1 MMAVMRG
8 GLLIACM
15 LLLGAASASTVGEKV
30 DSAVGAAS
38 SVATR
43 TGAAI
48 ERGAQAAASGVV
60 RGVKAG
66 AGAVKRGAKA
76 AASGV
81 ERGASWAATGVEKG
95 AKAAQRGASAAATRV
110 GIGGGSSEPHQP
122 APVETVKPK
131 PVQKD

>member
-1 MMAVMRG
+1 MGNGMRST
-8 GLLIACM
+8 LLVAGV
-15 LLLGAASASTVGEKV
+15 LLVSAAGASTVGEKV
-30 DSAVGAAS
+30 DAAVGAAS

-43 TGAAI
+43 TGSAI

-95 AKAAQRGASAAATRV
+95 AKATQRGASAAATRV
-110 GIGGGSSEPHQP
+110 GIGGSPEPHQP

-131 PVQKD
+131 PVKRD

>member
-1 MMAVMRG
+1 MRAQ
-8 GLLIACM
+8 LRSALVATS
-15 LLLGAASASTVGEKV
+15 LLLATAVGASTVGEKV
-30 DSAVGAAS
+30 DAAVGAAS
-38 SVATR
+38 AVATR

-48 ERGAQAAASGVV
+48 EQGAQAAASGVV

-95 AKAAQRGASAAATRV
+95 AKAVQKGASAAAGRMGV
-110 GIGGGSSEPHQP
+110 GDAKPPQQP
-122 APVETVKPK
+122 APVETVVPQPLKK
-131 PVQKD
+131 GA